1 MTTIYRGFFNGDST
15 GIGKGRQMA
24 GIILDSIA
32 VRFAMYSHPS
42 RNQMPITPCCWRILR
57 RCLRIMN
64 HIPQYAFDLRCLRAV
79 SMLELVSLERT
90 STSSLGFGFNR
101 FEVGCDA

>member
-32 VRFAMYSHPS
+32 VRPAIYCTLSVF
-42 RNQMPITPCCWRILR
+42 TPVQKPNGILR
-57 RCLRIMN
+57 
-64 HIPQYAFDLRCLRAV
+64 HV
-79 SMLELVSLERT
+79 
-90 STSSLGFGFNR
+90 
-101 FEVGCDA
+101 VGEFCGVVYV